1 MFTDGLISIEDTK
14 AEELKAIQQME
25 RNEDTSRYIISY
37 SLERHRA
44 EFQKPDV
51 FYKSIYNKTGNLAGF
66 MILVLDSD
74 EISLEFR
81 RIVISDKGKGYGKRA
96 VSLVDRIC
104 TEEFGKSRIWLDVFD
119 FNNRGRHIYESL
131 GYRFVKTSNYQGKIL
146 KIYEKTP
153 VGKQENYF

>member
-1 MFTDGLISIEDTK
+1 MITDGLISIEDTK
-14 AEELKAIQQME
+14 AEELEAIQQME

-37 SLERHRA
+37 SLEKHRA

-51 FYKSIYNKTGNLAGF
+51 FYKSIYGKTSNLVGF
-66 MILVLDSD
+66 MILALDGD
-74 EISLEFR
+74 GISLEFR

-119 FNNRGRHIYESL
+119 YNKRGQHIYETR
-131 GYRFVKTSNYQGKIL
+131 GYKFVKISDYHGRSL
-146 KIYEKTP
+146 KVYEKTLRR
-153 VGKQENYF
+153 